1 VVQRRV
7 EQSIA
12 RIGVHVVLRHEQSA
26 NFSIAHSRS
35 FMQQSLLSWRVNC
48 VHIDVFRQQSL
59 ECIDIG
65 ANNARLELAEKHKL
79 LVREIDCI

>member
-1 VVQRRV
+1 
-7 EQSIA
+7 
-12 RIGVHVVLRHEQSA
+12 
-26 NFSIAHSRS
+26 
-35 FMQQSLLSWRVNC
+35 MQQSLLSWRVNC

-79 LVREIDCI
+79 LVREIGCI